1 MEAWLPPVNAS
12 QAIDNEGEK
21 QQHYRQYQE
30 PTISKARL
38 DENKQ
43 TIKHFKSVYFLQ
55 GLTAYA
61 RRRIYK

>member
-1 MEAWLPPVNAS
+1 MEAWLPPMNAS
-12 QAIDNEGEK
+12 QATDKGGEK
-21 QQHYRQYQE
+21 QQHRQHQE

-43 TIKHFKSVYFLQ
+43 TMKHFKSVYFLQ

-61 RRRIYK
+61 QRRIYK